1 MKISS
6 ILIMALAAGS
16 LGAQD
21 AAALDGRFQVF
32 VQQDRPSSI
41 VIAQTPGNVTDQPKV
56 QTGVGVR
63 FMGELASAPGFYYEL
78 GGMLDAVSYFTFNDG
93 AVGNLSNVKF
103 TESYWSLGAAY
114 MAKFGEATTLGVHVE
129 GRGESLRV
137 QGNAVIAGTTTS
149 LDQGTTY
156 LRPWVRGSADY
167 TFTGIGTRVHPF
179 IGLDG
184 AFAVTKTSQT
194 QVPSPGTFDNRNLC
208 SLAPKY
214 SYSAYAGLRF

>member
-1 MKISS
+1 VKISS

-78 GGMLDAVSYFTFNDG
+78 GGMLDAVSYFTFND
-93 AVGNLSNVKF
+93 
-103 TESYWSLGAAY
+103 YWSLGAAY